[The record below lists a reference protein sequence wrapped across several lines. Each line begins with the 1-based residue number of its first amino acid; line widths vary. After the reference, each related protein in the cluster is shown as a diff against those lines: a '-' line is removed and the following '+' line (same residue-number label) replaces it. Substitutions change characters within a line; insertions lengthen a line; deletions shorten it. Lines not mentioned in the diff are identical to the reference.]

1 MLNKIKDKIKLF
13 LKFLEIKQ
21 IRFKNYADYREYFVN
36 EDKNS
41 TWDPS
46 AFSKIIE
53 NNLEIKNNLHL
64 VMELQGGQLQNIQL
78 ITLMKKYFVIRCRSL
93 STKLRSF

>member
-1 MLNKIKDKIKLF
+1 MLNKIKDKIKLY
-13 LKFLEIKQ
+13 LKFFEIKQ

-53 NNLEIKNNLHL
+53 NNLENKNNLHL
-64 VMELQGGQLQNIQL
+64 VEIGVQGGLLQNIQL
-78 ITLMKKYFVIRCRSL
+78 ITLMKKYFVIRV
-93 STKLRSF
+93 